1 MARPRLVLVHGSVGN
16 AAIAWSEQE
25 PLRERFELVLVTRP
39 GYPPGPFAEPLD
51 FDPQADDLA
60 ESLADG
66 DHLVG
71 FSYGGVVSL
80 LAAAR
85 TRAALASLVVIEPP
99 AFGVA
104 ADDPDVAELVARIAA
119 ARAEASSPRDYLER
133 FLPLAGSNLELPL
146 ELPPVLEQGARAAMA
161 ERPPGE
167 AQVPLETLA
176 AAPYPKLVV
185 SGAHSPA
192 FEKVCD
198 TLAEAIGAQRAT
210 LPGAGHSV
218 PRLGAPFNA
227 LLVEFVEHVNRRPD

>member
-39 GYPPGPFAEPLD
+39 GYPPGPFVEPLD

-60 ESLADG
+60 ASLEDD

-85 TRAALASLVVIEPP
+85 TSATLASLTVVEPP
-99 AFGVA
+99 AFGLA
-104 ADDPDVAELVARIAA
+104 ADDPAVADLVAKIAA
-119 ARAEASSPRDYLER
+119 ALAEATSPRDYLER
-133 FLPLAGSNLELPL
+133 FLPLAGSNLELPV

-161 ERPPGE
+161 ERSPAE
-167 AQVPLETLA
+167 AEVPLDALA

-192 FEKVCD
+192 FEAVCD
-198 TLAEAIGAQRAT
+198 TLASSIGAERAA

-218 PRLGAPFNA
+218 PRLGHPFNE
-227 LLVEFVEHVNRRPD
+227 LLTAFVERADRQRG